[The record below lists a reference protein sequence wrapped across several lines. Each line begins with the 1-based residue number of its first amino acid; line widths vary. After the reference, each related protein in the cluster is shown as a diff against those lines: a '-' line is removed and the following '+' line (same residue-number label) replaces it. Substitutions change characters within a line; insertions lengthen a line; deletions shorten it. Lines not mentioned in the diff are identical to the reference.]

1 MQSYKT
7 ILMDEINKKKF
18 IENYISGIPQII
30 QKELIADIET
40 PISSLLKISN
50 NEKYSFL
57 LESVEGGDQRGR
69 FSLLGCDPDLIWE
82 VNDNKVKVTTLDSTL
97 DLSFLSKDPI
107 RSLKELIKFS
117 KIEKDKNT
125 PPFPVMVGYL
135 GYPMI
140 RLMEDIKLKNPDHIN
155 IPDALMIRP
164 KLVAVFDNIKDT
176 INIMTSIYPDKKG
189 NPEKAFD
196 EGWDYL
202 NKAIEKL
209 SKEIQ
214 INIIENKNNDR
225 SIVFKSN
232 YTKEEYFKIIEK
244 AKRYI
249 RKGDIFQ
256 VVTSQRFESLYSLD
270 AVTLYRSLRRLNP
283 SPFLVNLNL
292 DTFGLVASSPEIL
305 VRLRDNKITI
315 RPIAG
320 TRKRGKN
327 LSEDLD
333 LTKDLLGDEK
343 ELAEHLMLLDL
354 GRNDVGRVTKID
366 TVKVTEKMIVEY
378 YSHVMHIVSNVEG
391 EIDSKYDAIDALVSG
406 FPAGTVSGAPKIRAM
421 EIIEELEKVN
431 RSFYGGAMGYFDSNG
446 QMDTCISLRAG
457 VVKNNKLYIQAGGG
471 IVFDSDPEKE
481 FQETINKANALI
493 AAAKDSYKY
502 R

>member
-1 MQSYKT
+1 ME
-7 ILMDEINKKKF
+7 EIDKNKF
-18 IENYISGIPQII
+18 IENYTLGIPQII

-50 NEKYSFL
+50 KEKYSFL

-69 FSLLGCDPDLIWE
+69 FSLLGCDPDLIWK
-82 VNDNKVKVTTLDSTL
+82 VNNNKVEITSLDKNL
-97 DLSFLSKDPI
+97 DLSFLSKKPI
-107 RSLKELIKFS
+107 TSLKELLKFS
-117 KIEKDKNT
+117 KIEKDRNT

-140 RLMEDIKLKNPDHIN
+140 QLMEDIRLNNQDQIN
-155 IPDALMIRP
+155 IPDAIMIRP

-176 INIMTSIYPDKKG
+176 INIMTSVYPDKKV
-189 NPEKAFD
+189 NPEKAFKKA
-196 EGWDYL
+196 WNYI
-202 NKAIEKL
+202 NIAIEKL
-209 SKEIQ
+209 NKEVQ
-214 INIIENKNNDR
+214 INAIKDKNIDR

-244 AKRYI
+244 AKSYI
-249 RKGDIFQ
+249 RKGDVFQ
-256 VVTSQRFESLYSLD
+256 VVTSQRFESEYSLE
-270 AVTLYRSLRRLNP
+270 AITLYRSLRRLNP
-283 SPFLVNLNL
+283 SPFLVNLNF

-305 VRLRDNKITI
+305 VRLRNNKITI

-327 LSEDLD
+327 LNEDLE
-333 LTKDLLGDEK
+333 LSKDLLSDEK

-354 GRNDVGRVTKID
+354 GRNDVGRVAKIN
-366 TVKVTEKMIVEY
+366 TVKVTEKMTIEY

-391 EIDSKYDAIDALVSG
+391 IIDSKYDAIDALISG

-446 QMDTCISLRAG
+446 QMDTCISLRTG
-457 VVKNNKLYIQAGGG
+457 LVKNNKLYIQAGGG
-471 IVFDSDPEKE
+471 VVFDSDPEKE

-493 AAAKDSYKY
+493 AAAKDSYRY
-502 R
+502 Q